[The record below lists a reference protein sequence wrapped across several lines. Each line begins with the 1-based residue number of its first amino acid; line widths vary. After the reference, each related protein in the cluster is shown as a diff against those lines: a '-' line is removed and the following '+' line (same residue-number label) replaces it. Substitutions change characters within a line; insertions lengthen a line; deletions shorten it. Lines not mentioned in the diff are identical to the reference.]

1 MKKTGF
7 AFLRIIHLALLAGQ
21 LLFSGVV
28 FYLVYAKIMLPSLQE
43 QDKTF
48 QLLAIAIAV
57 IAYYS
62 GNYLFKK
69 KMSQLKENVNASI
82 TEKFVQYRTA
92 CLIQWAL
99 LEAATLFCG
108 ISFLLVG
115 NYAFLALGGVLILWF
130 ALLAPNKT
138 KIALQLG
145 IGLDEANEL

>member
-7 AFLRIIHLALLAGQ
+7 ALLRILHLALLSGQ
-21 LLFSGVV
+21 LIFSGVV
-28 FYLVYAKIMLPSLQE
+28 FYLVYSKIMIPSLQE

-48 QLLAIAIAV
+48 QLVTIAIAV

-69 KMSQLKENVNASI
+69 KMLQLKENVNASI
-82 TEKFVQYRTA
+82 NEKFVQYRTA
-92 CLIQWAL
+92 CLLQWVL
-99 LEAATLFCG
+99 LEAATLVCG
-108 ISFLLVG
+108 ISFLFVG
-115 NYAFLALGGVLILWF
+115 NYAFLALGGILILWF

-145 IGLDEANEL
+145 INVDEASEL

>member
-1 MKKTGF
+1 MKKSGF

-21 LLFSGVV
+21 VLFSGVV

-48 QLLAIAIAV
+48 QLSAIAIAV

-62 GNYLFKK
+62 GNYLFKR
-69 KMSQLKENVNASI
+69 KMLQLKENVNTTIS
-82 TEKFVQYRTA
+82 EKFVQYRTT